1 MFKITKVDII
11 PTQAGRGLRIRDF
24 EIGCARIVEADF
36 GNEYNDTND
45 DFVEILEKTGLSV
58 GCSAYNDEEDGD
70 KLLFDKDLS
79 NAKNYVLVKIDN
91 DGQVYTIN
99 TAMDICHIFDL
110 PESDA
115 DMLDKYIGALAN
127 DRQLVMGSAKDDNEN
142 PIMFFTNKV
151 DAEITKDYINGELE
165 DATKKYFGIMSSA
178 DYRAEYISDNFIKM
192 FLIAIIT
199 SSQDR
204 YNKVHRDETLREIAN
219 MLMSIDYWHDGQ
231 LCNPSILD
239 IENYINDIKSVIRVK

>member
-11 PTQAGRGLRIRDF
+11 PTQAGNGLKIKDF
-24 EIGCARIVEADF
+24 EIGCARITEVDF
-36 GNEYNDTND
+36 GNDE
-45 DFVEILEKTGLSV
+45 DFIDNLEKTGLSI
-58 GCSAYNDEEDGD
+58 GATLHHDETDGT

-79 NAKNYVLVKIDN
+79 NAKNYVLVTIDT

-99 TAMDICHIFDL
+99 TAMDICHIFGL

-115 DMLDKYIGALAN
+115 EMLDMYIGALAN
-127 DRQLVMGSAKDDNEN
+127 DRQLVMGSAKDDDETS
-142 PIMFFTNKV
+142 IMFFTNKV
-151 DAEITKDYINGELE
+151 DAEITQDYINGELE
-165 DATKKYFGIMSSA
+165 DATGKYMNIMNSA

-204 YNKVHRDETLREIAN
+204 YNKVHRDETLQKVAD
-219 MLMSIDYWHDGQ
+219 MLMGIKYWNDGQ